1 MSRPEKAVEPSME
14 EILASIRKIIS
25 EEPIGTR
32 PGPSDGEAPKDALG
46 RYEPGADP
54 ALSSSPFSHDPYKLQ
69 ESDAVGIDDVVKL
82 AQGTTSDSTAGDKG
96 RSFAKPASAEPRVSP
111 QASNGVATGNATP
124 THAGLSEG
132 AKPVLPASQR
142 DHNGAGSA
150 SEIAGAAPRQ
160 SDDAAKAPRPSMDAD
175 AALSDA
181 RAKIE
186 RHLGTPKT
194 DNIDRAP
201 LPGLKSI
208 RDAEFRGAKPRTE
221 PDTTGKAGADGLMA
235 RVAAASAR
243 PETVPTNETAEPAK
257 AETSVASNGAIKA
270 SADVKGP
277 AQKPAESPAPAKPD
291 VSKARVPDAAA
302 SPANT
307 AKGQGVASAVGQA
320 AANGTTAPAGERAR
334 AFEDAVAEM
343 LRPMLRDW
351 LDANLPRLV
360 QQALREEMGKSSL
373 PGKDNT
379 GS

>member
-1 MSRPEKAVEPSME
+1 M
-14 EILASIRKIIS
+14 
-25 EEPIGTR
+25 
-32 PGPSDGEAPKDALG
+32 
-46 RYEPGADP
+46 
-54 ALSSSPFSHDPYKLQ
+54 
-69 ESDAVGIDDVVKL
+69 
-82 AQGTTSDSTAGDKG
+82 
-96 RSFAKPASAEPRVSP
+96 SP
-111 QASNGVATGNATP
+111 QASNGAATGNATP
-124 THAGLSEG
+124 THVGMSEG
-132 AKPVLPASQR
+132 AKPALPASQR
-142 DHNGAGSA
+142 DHNGAGGG
-150 SEIAGAAPRQ
+150 SEIARAAPRQ
-160 SDDAAKAPRPSMDAD
+160 SDDAAKVPRPSADAD

-221 PDTTGKAGADGLMA
+221 PDTAGKPGADGLMA

-243 PETVPTNETAEPAK
+243 PEAVPTNETAEPAK
-257 AETSVASNGAIKA
+257 AGPSVASSGATKA
-270 SADVKGP
+270 AADVKGP
-277 AQKPAESPAPAKPD
+277 AQKPAEGAAPAKPE

-302 SPANT
+302 SPANA

-320 AANGTTAPAGERAR
+320 AANTATAPAGERAR
-334 AFEDAVAEM
+334 VFEDAVAEM

-360 QQALREEMGKSSL
+360 QQALREEMSKSSL

>member
-1 MSRPEKAVEPSME
+1 ME

-32 PGPSDGEAPKDALG
+32 PGPSDGQAPKDVLG

-54 ALSSSPFSHDPYKLQ
+54 ALTRSPISPDPYKLQ
-69 ESDAVGIDDVVKL
+69 ESDAVGIDDVLKL
-82 AQGTTSDSTAGDKG
+82 AQGTAPTSMAVDKDW
-96 RSFAKPASAEPRVSP
+96 RLAKPASAEPRVSP
-111 QASNGVATGNATP
+111 LAFNGAAAGNATA
-124 THAGLSEG
+124 THAGMSEG
-132 AKPVLPASQR
+132 AKPVPPASKR
-142 DHNGAGSA
+142 DHNGVGGGS
-150 SEIAGAAPRQ
+150 EVAGAAPGQ
-160 SDDAAKAPRPSMDAD
+160 SDEAAKAPRPGADAD

-186 RHLGTPKT
+186 RHLGIPKT

-221 PDTTGKAGADGLMA
+221 PDTVGKPSADGLMA

-243 PETVPTNETAEPAK
+243 PETVPTNGTAEPAK
-257 AETSVASNGAIKA
+257 AGTSVGSNGATEA
-270 SADVKGP
+270 PADVQEP
-277 AQKPAESPAPAKPD
+277 SQKPVESSAPAKPD
-291 VSKARVPDAAA
+291 VSKARVPGAAA
-302 SPANT
+302 SPANG
-307 AKGQGVASAVGQA
+307 AKGQGVASDGVQA
-320 AANGTTAPAGERAR
+320 AAISTTVPPAERAR

-360 QQALREEMGKSSL
+360 QQALREEMSKSSL

-379 GS
+379 GG